1 MYIQYMV
8 PGFEFTTP
16 QTRVVSINH
25 KTRASVPG
33 LRFRGKKS
41 SLHVDFVKRQ
51 VISETKK
58 A

>member
-1 MYIQYMV
+1 MYIQV
-8 PGFEFTTP
+8 PGFEPTTP

-41 SLHVDFVKRQ
+41 SLHVDFVNRQ